1 MEMTPDLAAKV
12 QELWDREQI
21 HQCILR
27 YCRGCDRL
35 DADLIRSAFH
45 PDCLDEHGKF
55 VGHPEEFIEWVTD
68 MHSTAQLSHQ
78 HAILNHMCEIDG
90 DTAHTETYFMFVAMN
105 RKGKPT
111 TIGGGRYVD
120 RLEKR
125 DGEWKI
131 AARITLRDWSNM
143 DEIPDMD
150 DLSSFTSTR
159 ALLSDEERAFMNGG
173 RKATRD
179 KNDPSY
185 DRPVTVDPA
194 RRVAYRKMAGKE

>member
-1 MEMTPDLAAKV
+1 M
-12 QELWDREQI
+12 
-21 HQCILR
+21 
-27 YCRGCDRL
+27 
-35 DADLIRSAFH
+35 
-45 PDCLDEHGKF
+45 
-55 VGHPEEFIEWVTD
+55 
-68 MHSTAQLSHQ
+68 SHQ
-78 HAILNHMCEIDG
+78 HAILNHLCELDG
-90 DTAHTETYFMFVAMN
+90 DTAHAETYFMFVAMN
-105 RKGKPT
+105 RKGKPL

-131 AARITLRDWSNM
+131 AARITLRDWSQM

-179 KNDPSY
+179 RSDPSY

-194 RRVAYRKMAGKE
+194 RRVAYRQMAGKG